1 VITVFN
7 DTVESE
13 GEANEI
19 AREINHMAES
29 IDEIPLFEAGH
40 GESMCFARGCR
51 DHEVRSQAM
60 SICNRVVNTH

>member
-40 GESMCFARGCR
+40 GEINVFCSEMLGPRGTVSGNV
-51 DHEVRSQAM
+51 HM
-60 SICNRVVNTH
+60 